1 MATQQQKIEV
11 GNLKVGMYIANLD
24 RPWCETPFPLQG
36 FYIRSNSDIQDL
48 ERYCKYVYVDKKTI
62 VRAVSDLSLNKIQ
75 RKVKSGMAGTK
86 KQIRPE
92 AAIYEMPPI
101 RIRNPVKYEQ
111 QSSLK
116 IEIKQAEKV
125 KNKIYDSLHQIFNLA
140 KQGQHI
146 SLKETAAVA
155 GLMVET
161 VTRNAD
167 ALVWL
172 TRLDDHHNKSYRHS
186 VNASVWALIFGRHL
200 GLDKAL
206 LSQLAAGVLLAQVG
220 KSLLPQALL
229 DTPLEE
235 LNDEELVTYRNYVD
249 LGVDILTKSGQAP
262 KSIISVVQ
270 YHQERHNG
278 TGYPIGAMGD
288 HIPLL
293 AKIGGLVDYYQSLIE
308 PLSLVRA
315 LSPSEAVSNLF
326 ELRNI
331 KFQSDLVERFIQAVG
346 VYPTG
351 TLVELDSHEVAVVIG
366 NNQERKLL
374 PKVMIV
380 LDEDKQPYK
389 PAKVIDL
396 KTWNE
401 QEKLSKPLKIKGCL
415 AKGSYDIDASKYLV
429 TGATS
434 KWSLK
439 HLFAS

>member
-36 FYIRSNSDIQDL
+36 FYIRSNDDIQKL
-48 ERYCKYVYVDKKTI
+48 ERFCKYVYVDKKTI
-62 VRAVSDLSLNKIQ
+62 TTAVSDLSLSSVS
-75 RKVKSGMAGTK
+75 RKGKTTK
-86 KQIRPE
+86 PNKQIRSE
-92 AAIYEMPPI
+92 AAIFEMPPI

-111 QSSLK
+111 ESSLK
-116 IEIKQAEKV
+116 VEIKQAEKV
-125 KNKIYDSLHQIFNLA
+125 KNQVYASLDQIFNLA

-146 SLKETAAVA
+146 SLKETATVA
-155 GLMVET
+155 SSMVET
-161 VTRNAD
+161 VTRNPD

-206 LSQLAAGVLLAQVG
+206 LSQLAAGVLLAHIG
-220 KSLLPQALL
+220 KSLLSEHLL
-229 DTPLEE
+229 ETPIEE
-235 LNDEELVTYRNYVD
+235 LSAEELATYRSYVD
-249 LGVDILTKSGQAP
+249 LGVDILNNSGHAP
-262 KSIISVVQ
+262 KSVISVVQ
-270 YHQERHNG
+270 FHQERHNG

-308 PLSLVRA
+308 PLSMVRA
-315 LSPSEAVSNLF
+315 LSPSEAVSRLF

-331 KFQSDLVERFIQAVG
+331 KFQADLVERFIQAVG

-351 TLVELDSHEVAVVIG
+351 TLVELDNNEVAVVIG

-380 LDEDKQPYK
+380 LDGDKQPYK
-389 PAKVIDL
+389 PAKVVDL
-396 KTWNE
+396 KAWNE
-401 QEKLSKPLKIKGCL
+401 QEKASKPIKIKGCL